1 MASLTGSDNPRRFTP
16 DNRIVPPTDR
26 SPAAA
31 AAVELVSSAQTA
43 SREVLRDVVHRH
55 LVDRELITWN
65 LPPAWA

>member
-1 MASLTGSDNPRRFTP
+1 MARLTVQTIRAGSTP
-16 DNRIVPPTDR
+16 DKGIVPPTDR

-31 AAVELVSSAQTA
+31 AAMELVSSAQTA
-43 SREVLRDVVHRH
+43 AREVLRDVVQRH